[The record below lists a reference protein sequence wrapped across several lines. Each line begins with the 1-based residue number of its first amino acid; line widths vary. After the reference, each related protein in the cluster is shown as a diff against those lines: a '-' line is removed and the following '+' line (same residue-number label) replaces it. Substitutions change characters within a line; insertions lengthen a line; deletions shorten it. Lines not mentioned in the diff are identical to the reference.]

1 MLEEI
6 LTTNV
11 LVGSLLAILA
21 LILVD
26 LAVRVAVSVAK
37 GAFDW
42 ERVLDF
48 LQTNVVSYVISWGA
62 IEALMY
68 ATRYVAFPDEVT
80 APFAGIA
87 ALIYALIVGRL
98 IVVPAPVDSSHARQN
113 HRRSTPSPSSSWPAL
128 LPHIRSSPA
137 SHDSSH
143 RPCLS
148 M

>member
-1 MLEEI
+1 MLEDI
-6 LTTNV
+6 LTTN
-11 LVGSLLAILA
+11 LMVGSLLAILA

-26 LAVRVAVSVAK
+26 LAVRIGVSVAK

-42 ERVLDF
+42 ERILDF
-48 LQTNVVSYVISWGA
+48 LQTNVAPYVISWGA

-98 IVVPAPVDSSHARQN
+98 IASIMRNLRELGVPLEEYRKP
-113 HRRSTPSPSSSWPAL
+113 
-128 LPHIRSSPA
+128 
-137 SHDSSH
+137 
-143 RPCLS
+143 
-148 M
+148 

>member
-1 MLEEI
+1 MLEDI

-26 LAVRVAVSVAK
+26 LAVRIGVSVAK

-42 ERVLDF
+42 ERILDF
-48 LQTNVVSYVISWGA
+48 LQTNVAPYLISWGA

-80 APFAGIA
+80 TPFAGIA

-98 IVVPAPVDSSHARQN
+98 IASIMRNLRVLEVPVGEGKA
-113 HRRSTPSPSSSWPAL
+113 
-128 LPHIRSSPA
+128 
-137 SHDSSH
+137 
-143 RPCLS
+143 
-148 M
+148 